1 MALSDPESMNAIISK
16 VLRYGVVI
24 SSAVIAIG
32 TALLAAEDGL
42 SETASFLAYN
52 PQQVPH
58 GSFPVTFAQLV
69 AGIAVG
75 SPAAIIELGVLVL
88 LATPVSRV
96 LFSVFLFA
104 AEQNRIYV
112 YITVTVLLLLL
123 FSMLAT
129 PYIPIFG
136 G

>member
-1 MALSDPESMNAIISK
+1 MNLSDPDSMNTIISK
-16 VLRYGVVI
+16 VLRYGVLL
-24 SSAVIAIG
+24 SAAVIVVG
-32 TALLAAEDGL
+32 TVLLGAHEAFSQSG
-42 SETASFLAYN
+42 SFLNYN
-52 PQQVPH
+52 PNQVPH
-58 GSFPVTFAQLV
+58 GSFPVTFNGLA
-69 AGIAVG
+69 AGLISG
-75 SPAAIIELGVLVL
+75 SPIAIIELGVLLL

-104 AEQNRIYV
+104 AEHNRTYV
-112 YITVTVLLLLL
+112 YITLTVLTLLL